1 MSAYIIAAIDRL
13 DLVKYKEYSVRAREA
28 LAMFGATISV
38 VDDSPVLIEGKMPG
52 ARAVVLKFPDE
63 ATLDRFWQSEKY
75 QEAIPFRHAGATTH
89 FVIKVKGE
97 D

>member
-1 MSAYIIAAIDRL
+1 MSAYLIAAIDRF
-13 DLVKYKEYSVRAREA
+13 DLVKYQEYSVRAREA
-28 LAMFGATISV
+28 LALHGATISV
-38 VDDSPVLIEGKMPG
+38 VDDSPVLIEGKLPG

-63 ATLDRFWQSEKY
+63 AALERFWQSEEY
-75 QEAIPFRHAGATTH
+75 QEAIPFRHAAADTH

>member
-1 MSAYIIAAIDRL
+1 M
-13 DLVKYKEYSVRAREA
+13 RAREA

-38 VDDSPVLIEGKMPG
+38 VDDSPVLIEGKLPG
-52 ARAVVLKFPDE
+52 ARTVVLKFPDE
-63 ATLDRFWQSEKY
+63 AALDGFWHSEKY